1 MALAVRVLTAAVVC
15 AVVVAAFAWVLQR
28 RLIYLPAG
36 QPAAAPEQ
44 LLEGGSAVV
53 LHTEDGLDLTAWHA
67 PATGPAT
74 GITVLVLPGNAGS
87 RAARVPLARALS
99 AAGFDVLLLDYRGY
113 GGNPGSPTEEGLAAD
128 ARAAHRHLVAERGV
142 PPARLVLFGESLGA
156 AVATRLALER
166 PVAGLVLRSP
176 FTSLADVGAQH
187 YPFLP
192 VRALLRDRFP
202 IRQTIGTVTVP
213 VTVVAGD
220 ADEIVP
226 PEQSQAVA
234 AAVGASYIE
243 VAGARHNDPEPE
255 PWPPRHRRRRAS
267 NPVAIRASQ
276 LPTPQPAFTRQMPIL
291 IVLPHG
297 ISPDTGWRAG
307 R

>member
-1 MALAVRVLTAAVVC
+1 
-15 AVVVAAFAWVLQR
+15 VA
-28 RLIYLPAG
+28 
-36 QPAAAPEQ
+36 
-44 LLEGGSAVV
+44 

-67 PATGPAT
+67 PATGQAT
-74 GITVLVLPGNAGS
+74 AITVLVLPGNAGS
-87 RAARVPLARALS
+87 RATRVPLARALS

-113 GGNPGSPTEEGLAAD
+113 GNPGSPTEEGPAAY

-142 PPARLVLFGESLGA
+142 PPARLVLFGERLGA

-202 IRQTIGTVTVP
+202 IRQTIATVTAP
-213 VTVVAGD
+213 VTVIAGD

-226 PEQSQAVA
+226 PEHSQAVA
-234 AAVGASYIE
+234 AAASYID
-243 VAGARHNDPEPE
+243 VAGARHNDPELSYGPLVIDAVV
-255 PWPPRHRRRRAS
+255 RS
-267 NPVAIRASQ
+267 IR
-276 LPTPQPAFTRQMPIL
+276 
-291 IVLPHG
+291 
-297 ISPDTGWRAG
+297 
-307 R
+307 